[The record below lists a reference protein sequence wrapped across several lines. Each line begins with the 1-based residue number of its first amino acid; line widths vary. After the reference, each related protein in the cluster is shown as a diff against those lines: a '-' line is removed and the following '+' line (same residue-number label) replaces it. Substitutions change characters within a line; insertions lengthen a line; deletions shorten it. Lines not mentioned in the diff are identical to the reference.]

1 VKQGTFYGIGV
12 GPGDPELLTV
22 KAASV
27 LAACPHVF
35 VPKARTVSESVALE
49 ITRRYLRSDAQVQEL
64 VFPMTPDQ
72 DLLEQR
78 WRESAEVIASVLEAG
93 NDACF
98 LTLGDPMVYSTYIY
112 LLRALDERLPGVTTI
127 TVPGITSFCAAA
139 AATHF
144 ALGEGKELIT
154 IVPTSDDLTVLRR
167 ALSTQ
172 GTVVLMKIGKRLRE
186 ILEILKE
193 SGLLEHSVFVSRVG
207 QGRQHIETDL
217 RKLCV
222 QDPEA
227 GYLSVIIV
235 HASRRSEK

>member
-1 VKQGTFYGIGV
+1 MFYGIGV

-27 LAACPHVF
+27 LSACPHVF
-35 VPKARTVSESVALE
+35 VPKARTGVESVALE
-49 ITRRYLRSDAQVQEL
+49 IARKYVRNDAQVQEL

-72 DLLEQR
+72 ALLEQR
-78 WRESAEVIASVLEAG
+78 WRESAEVIAPVLEAG
-93 NDACF
+93 KDACF

-112 LLRALDERLPGVTTI
+112 LLRALAERLPGLKTI

-139 AATHF
+139 AATRF

-167 ALSTQ
+167 ALETQ

-186 ILEILKE
+186 ILEILDE
-193 SGLLEHSVFVSRVG
+193 SGLIEHSVFVSRIG
-207 QGRQHIETDL
+207 LERQHIETNL

-222 QDPEA
+222 EDPEA
-227 GYLSVIIV
+227 GYLSVIII